1 MSTNM
6 AFLVS
11 HCLSVCFKLSK
22 CYAKMSSVSLIPHF
36 SLLTF
41 HFHFHINF
49 FDCFYYL
56 LNIPSASYEFYK
68 KNYVSLSFNIL

>member
-1 MSTNM
+1 M
-6 AFLVS
+6 AFLVR

-41 HFHFHINF
+41 DFHLNF
-49 FDCFYYL
+49 FDCLYYL
-56 LNIPSASYEFYK
+56 LNIPSASYEFYDFFS
-68 KNYVSLSFNIL
+68 VSLS